1 MGKAKKEK
9 KPKKKK
15 KKKKKKVEKK
25 KAKKVKYVGGK
36 RKKGQHKAKGRIAA
50 GKKIAAAAKKKGT
63 GIFKPVTLSKD
74 LSAICGMTKGTRGA
88 VTKALWAYIKKKG
101 LSKGR
106 TVPKIPGIFAGGSM
120 FKLPGAVS
128 KHLK

>member
-1 MGKAKKEK
+1 MG
-9 KPKKKK
+9 
-15 KKKKKKVEKK
+15 
-25 KAKKVKYVGGK
+25 KYVGGK

-50 GKKIAAAAKKKGT
+50 GKKKGT

-88 VTKALWAYIKKKG
+88 VTKALWAYIKKNKLNSG
-101 LSKGR
+101 
-106 TVPKIPGIFAGGSM
+106 KIIKPDAALKKVFAGGSM
-120 FKLPGAVS
+120 FKMAGAVS

>member
-1 MGKAKKEK
+1 MGAEEEEEEEEKEGG
-9 KPKKKK
+9 
-15 KKKKKKVEKK
+15 EKEEEEEEEGEEGEVRRRQ
-25 KAKKVKYVGGK
+25 AQEGPAQ
-36 RKKGQHKAKGRIAA
+36 GQGQDRSRQE
-50 GKKIAAAAKKKGT
+50 IAAAAKKKGT

-74 LSAICGMTKGTRGA
+74 LSAICGMTKATRGA

-106 TVPKIPGIFAGGSM
+106 TVSKIPGIFAGGSM

>member
-1 MGKAKKEK
+1 MGKAKKA
-9 KPKKKK
+9 
-15 KKKKKKVEKK
+15 K
-25 KAKKVKYVGGK
+25 KAKKPKSKLLVAAS
-36 RKKGQHKAKGRIAA
+36 KKK
-50 GKKIAAAAKKKGT
+50 AAAMKKKGS

-74 LSAICGMTKGTRGA
+74 LSAICGMSKGTRGA
-88 VTKALWAYIKKKG
+88 VFKALWAYIKKKG

-106 TVPKIPGIFAGGSM
+106 TVSKIPGIFAGGSM

>member
-1 MGKAKKEK
+1 MG
-9 KPKKKK
+9 KKKK
-15 KKKKKKVEKK
+15 KKKK

-88 VTKALWAYIKKKG
+88 VTKALWAYIKKNKLNSG
-101 LSKGR
+101 
-106 TVPKIPGIFAGGSM
+106 KIIKPDAALKKVFAGGSM
-120 FKLPGAVS
+120 FKMAGAVS